1 VCGKIGGITPT
12 SAGSAAD
19 PLHVLVGFCLPAR
32 KGHIEENIMILDKE
46 KQKEFEIAA
55 EPLIKFL
62 CDNCHPHV
70 SVIVDC
76 CSAELSEG
84 ICSVR
89 NDKFI
94 KD

>member
-1 VCGKIGGITPT
+1 
-12 SAGSAAD
+12 
-19 PLHVLVGFCLPAR
+19 
-32 KGHIEENIMILDKE
+32 MILDKE
-46 KQKEFEIAA
+46 KQKEFEAAA

-62 CDNCHPHV
+62 CDNFHPHV

-76 CSAELSEG
+76 SSAELSEG

-89 NDKFI
+89 TDKFI